1 MEPLKK
7 VDNSIDYVFAKFW
20 TPVQNGAQI
29 LLPVD
34 RECIAKKIESAKWP
48 EGKETKCKTFYCL
61 FADFFGSL
69 RQIWAIYSWPGV
81 RFLILQLPS
90 WLHVIR

>member
-7 VDNSIDYVFAKFW
+7 IDNSIDYVFAKFW

-48 EGKETKCKTFYCL
+48 EGKET
-61 FADFFGSL
+61 
-69 RQIWAIYSWPGV
+69 
-81 RFLILQLPS
+81 
-90 WLHVIR
+90 